1 MSNSTDILANRAAWE
16 SRRGRP
22 YLAFSL
28 YWNAWE
34 NMSVEARASEG
45 ARLLHA
51 ALDLCL
57 EYLEKN
63 APETLRVVDA
73 LIALSSGR
81 DSRALSVRGVWR
93 SLRARELWR
102 NAERA
107 EAWAMGQE
115 AERDFTAALAISD
128 FDTEAWGALGGLY
141 KRMSEWSYEIGET
154 EESERYQQKT
164 LDAYH
169 TGAKKGSDAYLLLNY
184 LEYRSVF
191 EKKLPLVR
199 SAVEAEMLDRALR
212 LRRRQFQL
220 GEDLP
225 WAAFDMARGQHYLK
239 PNVPRFLNDLSVA
252 VEDARKTAR
261 AASDRWMVETAMKSL
276 RDLYEA
282 ELELDG
288 LEEGLLLVQR
298 AIMDDGWIAGSWGE
312 LGRPD
317 DFLSTELRAAQDK
330 LVQIQNMQ
338 LRDSDMRNKLLDY
351 IDRAERKWSEDD
363 EARFQ
368 EEIAQ
373 FQRDIEPNAKKTL
386 RVLWRLFGYQAVDW
400 ALKQGPVAGAIGLV
414 TKYAGHIAFGA
425 PPAR

>member
-1 MSNSTDILANRAAWE
+1 MSNTTDILNNRAAWE
-16 SRRGRP
+16 TRRGRP
-22 YLAFSL
+22 YLALSL

-34 NMSVEARASEG
+34 NMASAERASEG

-57 EYLEKN
+57 EYLEKD
-63 APETLRVVDA
+63 AAETLRVADA
-73 LIALSSGR
+73 LIALSSGK

-93 SLRARELWR
+93 SLRARQLWQGGK
-102 NAERA
+102 RA
-107 EAWAMGQE
+107 EAWEFGQM
-115 AERDFTAALAISD
+115 AEHDLKAALVVSD
-128 FDTEAWGALGGLY
+128 FDTEAWGSLGGLY
-141 KRMSEWSYEIGET
+141 KRMAEWSYQIGE
-154 EESERYQQKT
+154 EAKAKDYQQRM

-169 TGAKKGSDAYLLLNY
+169 AGAQKGCDAYLLLNY

-212 LRRRQFQL
+212 LRRRQFHL
-220 GEDLP
+220 NEDMP
-225 WAAFDMARGQHYLK
+225 WAAFDLARGQHYLK
-239 PNVPRFLNDLSVA
+239 SNIPRFLNDLSIA

-282 ELELDG
+282 GVELEG
-288 LEEGLLLVQR
+288 LEDGLLLVQR

-317 DFLSTELRAAQDK
+317 DFLSSELRAAQDK
-330 LVQIQNMQ
+330 LVQIQNIQ
-338 LRDSDMRNKLLDY
+338 TRESDMRERLLDY
-351 IDRAERKWSEDD
+351 IDRAERKWSEED

-368 EEIAQ
+368 DEIAQ
-373 FQRDIEPNAKKTL
+373 FRQDIEPNAKKTL
-386 RVLWRLFGYQAVDW
+386 RVLWRIFGNQAVEW
-400 ALKQGPVAGAIGLV
+400 ALKSGPVPAAAGIIA
-414 TKYAGHIAFGA
+414 KYAAHASFSK
-425 PPAR
+425 